1 VAICYTKHCT
11 IQGEVTESMLLTF
24 GKQSTLGKQMII
36 CEAHYDLVKYWSTCD
51 RFVNRSKHILKPVA
65 Q

>member
-1 VAICYTKHCT
+1 
-11 IQGEVTESMLLTF
+11 MLLTF